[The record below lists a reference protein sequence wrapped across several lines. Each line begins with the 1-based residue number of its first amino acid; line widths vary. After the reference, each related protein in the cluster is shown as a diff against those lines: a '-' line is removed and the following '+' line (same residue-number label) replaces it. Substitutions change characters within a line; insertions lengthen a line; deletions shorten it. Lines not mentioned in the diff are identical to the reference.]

1 MPKVELAHDVYAA
14 LQRRAVPFEDDIN
27 DVLRRLLRDDRA
39 KHLNGP
45 VVLNGSPATGR
56 ALNAVPT
63 EGTAPE
69 PVMDDDRAVI
79 SDNFDSG
86 AVIVRRR
93 TPTGEHLAQSTV
105 RSAVLG
111 ILRSSRE
118 AVSVTTLFDAVERQL
133 RNRMTDGDLEVLP
146 SGITQWQVQAR
157 NALTQL
163 QHEGHIE
170 RIGDDL
176 YRSRAKHMT
185 G

>member
-14 LQRRAVPFEDDIN
+14 LQRRAVPLEDDIN
-27 DVLRRLLRDDRA
+27 DVLRRLLRADRGT
-39 KHLNGP
+39 HVNGP
-45 VVLNGSPATGR
+45 VALNGSPAAGR

-63 EGTAPE
+63 DTDAAVPAT
-69 PVMDDDRAVI
+69 DDYRGAGSGDI
-79 SDNFDSG
+79 DSG
-86 AVIVRRR
+86 AVIVHRR
-93 TPTGEHLAQSTV
+93 TPTGDHLAQSTV

-118 AVSVTTLFDAVERQL
+118 VVSITALFRAVERQL
-133 RNRMTDGDLEVLP
+133 RNRMTDGDLEMLP
-146 SGITQWQVQAR
+146 SGITQWQVQVR

-170 RIGDDL
+170 RIRDDL